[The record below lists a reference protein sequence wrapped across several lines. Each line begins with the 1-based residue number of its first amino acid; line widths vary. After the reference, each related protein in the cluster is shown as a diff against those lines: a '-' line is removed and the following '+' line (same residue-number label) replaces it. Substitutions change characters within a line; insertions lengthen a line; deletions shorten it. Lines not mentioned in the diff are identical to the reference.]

1 LCSFLFYFVYCWANW
16 VAQHNTP
23 GLTKSVLINDLVY
36 IHISTALCLYTQWQC
51 FAYRVPSRDTM
62 SKTHLYLAAAMWL
75 LALYTVALSI
85 GGIVPFVNHTSKP
98 AFTCSDFLGY
108 IKVSIAFIKCMPQVY
123 LNWKRQRTLGF
134 SLGGVLFGLFG
145 SGCVV
150 GQMGV
155 EAVRDRSWS
164 PIIGNPTKIL
174 LAIDSIAFC
183 LIFIV
188 QHYVFYREN
197 DAKYAA
203 LEATLTPEQLEQ
215 LEAAEAAAAAA
226 NNGKRTSSF
235 GGGPGSSMGLLN
247 TAAGLALVAAG
258 GGGVVPLLDDDCNG
272 VDLERSSRASS
283 TKKQLESSSLSHSH
297 SHSPGPTGYCS
308 LADSAPMIHLTME
321 GAGIEGVA
329 QFNSSIQQQQSQRK
343 SHR

>member
-1 LCSFLFYFVYCWANW
+1 
-16 VAQHNTP
+16 
-23 GLTKSVLINDLVY
+23 
-36 IHISTALCLYTQWQC
+36 
-51 FAYRVPSRDTM
+51 
-62 SKTHLYLAAAMWL
+62 
-75 LALYTVALSI
+75 
-85 GGIVPFVNHTSKP
+85 
-98 AFTCSDFLGY
+98 
-108 IKVSIAFIKCMPQVY
+108 
-123 LNWKRQRTLGF
+123 
-134 SLGGVLFGLFG
+134 
-145 SGCVV
+145 
-150 GQMGV
+150 MGV
-155 EAVRDRSWS
+155 EAVRDRSWN
-164 PIIGNPTKIL
+164 PVVGNPTKIL

-226 NNGKRTSSF
+226 KGKRTSSF

-258 GGGVVPLLDDDCNG
+258 GGGVVPLLDDDCND
-272 VDLERSSRASS
+272 VDLERSSSRAS
-283 TKKQLESSSLSHSH
+283 TKKQLESSSLSH

-321 GAGIEGVA
+321 GAGIERVA
-329 QFNSSIQQQQSQRK
+329 QFNSSIQQQR
-343 SHR
+343 